1 MIFNRLPRDGI
12 REIYYSTIEASVF
25 HCVLTSIQFVATN
38 LPLLLCRNIVRQLT
52 DLGWTGASVFVTVIP
67 FSTRTPGPT
76 HTFNYVSH
84 TISSCWLQLSDL
96 LVSTQ
101 AGHFFLFFW
110 RLMPASLVVKEVNT
124 IALAAHA
131 SLKRRHSECP
141 LVGN

>member
-1 MIFNRLPRDGI
+1 MPCSKLSKTHTTNLP
-12 REIYYSTIEASVF
+12 
-25 HCVLTSIQFVATN
+25 

-76 HTFNYVSH
+76 HTFKYVSH
-84 TISSCWLQLSDL
+84 TISSCWLQLLAL

-101 AGHFFLFFW
+101 ADHFFFFFFW
-110 RLMPASLVVKEVNT
+110 GGGRLMPASLVVKEVNT

-131 SLKRRHSECP
+131 SLKTRHSECP